1 MRVVRSYIIDENM
14 CFLTLTEKNM
24 SKRVIFSFLEDV
36 KNTFIAYLQNENKEE
51 WLMVLCMTSSWRTAL
66 ATMARPYAY
75 ARFGSRVESA

>member
-1 MRVVRSYIIDENM
+1 MRNVCSYIIDENM

-51 WLMVLCMTSSWRTAL
+51 WLMVVCMTPSWRTSL

-75 ARFGSRVESA
+75 ARFGSRVEGA